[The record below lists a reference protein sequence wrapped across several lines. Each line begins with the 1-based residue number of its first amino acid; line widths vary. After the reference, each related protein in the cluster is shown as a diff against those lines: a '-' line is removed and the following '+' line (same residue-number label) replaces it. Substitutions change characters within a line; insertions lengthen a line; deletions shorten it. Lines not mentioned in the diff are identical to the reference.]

1 MRCRT
6 AFYTCCSF
14 FSEDDDDYSDDDDMS
29 WKVKNNE
36 LLTCEIELY
45 NSRKFGAVSGKSD
58 SKSGELVL

>member
-6 AFYTCCSF
+6 AFYTYCTS

-36 LLTCEIELY
+36 LLTCEIESCS
-45 NSRKFGAVSGKSD
+45 SRKSGAVW
-58 SKSGELVL
+58 